1 MHIIKKHVGEPDE
14 QAKKRYYEEEGFF
27 IRDGDLVLFINTF
40 GDSSNY
46 KPEDDSYVRPDEKP
60 KPSDKVN
67 ERPTYPPPGA
77 FGKPEEYEQD
87 STPEKVDPPLKEK
100 EERETI
106 RIPGMDRPITG
117 PNAWMV

>member
-1 MHIIKKHVGEPDE
+1 MHIIKKHVGESDE

-27 IRDGDLVLFINTF
+27 IAGGDLVIFINTF
-40 GDSSNY
+40 GDPSNY
-46 KPEDDSYVRPDEKP
+46 EPKDNTPKKPDERNK
-60 KPSDKVN
+60 KPS
-67 ERPTYPPPGA
+67 YPPPET

-100 EERETI
+100 KERETI

-117 PNAWMV
+117 PNAWMA